1 MYLELTNLTKTYKE
15 KNAVKNISFNLE
27 KGKLLCLLGPSGCGK
42 STVLKSIGGFLKPDN
57 GKIIL
62 DGKEITNDPPE
73 NRNVSTV
80 FQSYGLFPHMNVLS
94 NIIYGLK
101 FKKMPKAERVEA
113 GMKMIKMMGLSGYEK
128 KHISELSGGEQQ
140 RVCIARAL
148 INYPVLIL
156 ADEPTGNLDE
166 KNERLVMDIFRQLN
180 KEGHTIITVT
190 HSGLVGAAAKRI
202 IIINH
207 GHIEKTKEQEHGA
220 K

>member
-113 GMKMIKMMGLSGYEK
+113 GIKMIKTISLSG
-128 KHISELSGGEQQ
+128 
-140 RVCIARAL
+140 
-148 INYPVLIL
+148 
-156 ADEPTGNLDE
+156 
-166 KNERLVMDIFRQLN
+166 
-180 KEGHTIITVT
+180 
-190 HSGLVGAAAKRI
+190 
-202 IIINH
+202 
-207 GHIEKTKEQEHGA
+207 
-220 K
+220 